1 MKGKIDRLNFSKI
14 KNYFLSKDTIK
25 KVKTRKIFE
34 IHLTRDLYAGCTE
47 NSHK

>member
-25 KVKTRKIFE
+25 KVKNISTIYMVGKYIYN
-34 IHLTRDLYAGCTE
+34 IYG
-47 NSHK
+47 